1 MKILN
6 RQFLGVDKTTDVLS
20 FTQLSAKEMKSVKAK
35 TKTSKPQN
43 FRTSEILLGDIV
55 INLQRAKK
63 QAEEHGL
70 TLNEELKKLMIHGLL
85 HLIGHDHEKSRYM
98 RRKMQ
103 KKELELLSLTAK
115 SSF

>member
-85 HLIGHDHEKSRYM
+85 HLIGYDHEKSRYM